1 MDVSVPDSAVLL
13 LVVEIIVVAEVTLVV
28 EIVGLSMIVLV
39 IGVKDVELIV
49 VGSVLFKVTVKK
61 LWTKELV
68 R

>member
-13 LVVEIIVVAEVTLVV
+13 LVVEITVVAEVTLVV
-28 EIVGLSMIVLV
+28 EIVGFSMIVVV
-39 IGVKDVELIV
+39 IGVKDVQLIV
-49 VGSVLFKVTVKK
+49 VGSVLFKVNVKK